1 MAAIRIIQLLDDQGR
16 AATADEQQVLARW
29 SSWGAVPQVFDETRT
44 DWVGQRAEL
53 RSLLDDTAW
62 AQARRTTVNAHYT
75 SPQTV
80 QVMWRM
86 LEGLGFAGGRVLEP
100 GCGVGTFIGLAPA
113 SAEMTGVELD
123 PTTARIA
130 AALYPGAEVRAESF
144 VDSPFPDGVFDAVIG
159 NVPFADVRLHDR
171 RHNPGSHSLHNHFI
185 IKSLALTRPG
195 GVVAVLT
202 SSFTMDA
209 QNPAARRE
217 MQQQA
222 DLVGAVRLPAGTHRR
237 SAGTEAVTDLLVFRR
252 RLPGEE
258 ARPFAWEQLADIEV
272 EGKQARVNRYFVDHP
287 DRVLGTFT
295 LRNSMYGADQLSVA
309 TDDVAAVPAR
319 LGQVLDDVVA
329 QARQAGLL
337 MGPRSV
343 DPAPAVA
350 RVEVADLWD
359 GTLVHVGGEFFQAH
373 GGQLLPF
380 QVPATRTGEL
390 AALIGL
396 RDGARALL
404 EREATTG
411 EASQELEADRA
422 VLLAAYEGYVAAY
435 GPVSRFKLV
444 RGPMADVVDPVT
456 GETVIDPA
464 SGKPK
469 RIQQMVKRVP
479 DVMRDFR
486 SDPYAALVQA
496 LENFDEETGNHSPA
510 MLLTGRVLTPRH
522 QVRGADTPSDALAVC
537 LDQLGRADLDVI
549 AGLLG
554 TSPDAARAQ
563 LGTLVFDDPS
573 AGELIPGPEYL
584 SGNVRQKLAA
594 AQAAALADDRFRPN
608 VEHLVGALP
617 EPIPMEDIQARLG
630 SVWISPQIHQQF
642 LSRLLRDRTLIVEN
656 PLPGQWVVKGDRQSV
671 LSNTEW
677 GTLRRPAPDI
687 AAAAM
692 SQRQLIVMD
701 KIDGPDGKPKEV
713 INPVETEAA
722 AVKMAALQERFA
734 DWVWEDPARAAEL
747 HRVYNERFNSLA
759 LRDYT
764 KAGEYLSLPGLAASI
779 RLQPHQR
786 AAVARMISEPAVGLF
801 HQVGAGKT
809 LEMVV
814 GVTEL
819 RRLGLIRKPVVVV
832 PNHMLEQFSRE
843 WLQAYPR
850 AAILVAGTQDVSAAH
865 RRAFIA
871 RAATND
877 WDGIVMTQSAFK
889 AIEVSH
895 AFKAEYIEGEVAT
908 LRDSLGQARSSGN
921 RLSVK
926 ILEKLVMKREEALK
940 KALDI
945 PHDPGLAFEA
955 MGIDY
960 VVVDEAHMYKNLAT
974 VSNIEGAAIGGSQQA
989 IDLHMKLEWL
999 RARHGLRVATLA
1011 TATPLANSITEAH
1024 VMQRYL
1030 RPDLLADAGL
1040 TSFDGWAATFGQVTT
1055 ELEVSVTGQPRLK
1068 ARFQKFVNVPELLRM
1083 WHVFADV
1090 KTAEDLQLPVP
1101 ALTARASDGQRTPE
1115 TIVLE
1120 PSPELVAY
1128 LESIKERAEAV
1139 KDRRV
1144 EPWEDNM
1151 LAIATDGRKAALDM
1165 RMIDPGITVTG
1176 TVKLDAVAAQILAEW
1191 RRSRE
1196 REYLDP
1202 ATGGPS
1208 HIRGGLQ
1215 LVFADLGT
1223 PSDDPARWSAYT
1235 ELKRLL
1241 VEGGMNPSSVRFI
1254 HEARND
1260 AEKARMFAAAR
1271 AGHLSVLIGSTG
1283 KMGVGTNVQD
1293 RVTALHHVD
1302 CPWRPADLEQRD
1314 GRAIRRGNQNPEVS
1328 IFRDVG
1334 EESFDAYSWQTVARK
1349 QKFINQVMKGRLDSR
1364 EIEDLGSDFDV
1375 TTALASGQPELME
1388 KTLAESEYQS
1398 LRRQQIAHQR
1408 AQSNLIHTQSSV
1420 TDRIDQHRDVLARL
1434 EAAAART
1441 VDVSGD
1447 RFAIVIGNQSYTKRA
1462 DAAQALQA
1470 WVQANVNDW
1479 WRPFEQPRVF
1489 GSVGGHEL
1497 VYTITSTPMK
1507 RGLSLHVALR
1517 DVPMSGSGFPVSD
1530 LLDAPAVG
1538 TIRAIENKTTAI
1550 GDHITKIHLS
1560 LAEDERTLAD
1570 AAARIGKPFP
1580 KAAAL
1585 DAAEQRLNRAN
1596 AALAA
1601 LTRSG
1606 NDNPDQAAQPRLT
1619 DALGRARDAL
1629 ETTRRPPSAADPDR
1643 GNSPGPRTGPHSPTR
1658 RPDHGRE
1665 R

>member
-1 MAAIRIIQLLDDQGR
+1 
-16 AATADEQQVLARW
+16 
-29 SSWGAVPQVFDETRT
+29 
-44 DWVGQRAEL
+44 
-53 RSLLDDTAW
+53 
-62 AQARRTTVNAHYT
+62 
-75 SPQTV
+75 
-80 QVMWRM
+80 
-86 LEGLGFAGGRVLEP
+86 
-100 GCGVGTFIGLAPA
+100 
-113 SAEMTGVELD
+113 
-123 PTTARIA
+123 
-130 AALYPGAEVRAESF
+130 
-144 VDSPFPDGVFDAVIG
+144 
-159 NVPFADVRLHDR
+159 
-171 RHNPGSHSLHNHFI
+171 
-185 IKSLALTRPG
+185 
-195 GVVAVLT
+195 
-202 SSFTMDA
+202 
-209 QNPAARRE
+209 
-217 MQQQA
+217 
-222 DLVGAVRLPAGTHRR
+222 
-237 SAGTEAVTDLLVFRR
+237 
-252 RLPGEE
+252 
-258 ARPFAWEQLADIEV
+258 
-272 EGKQARVNRYFVDHP
+272 
-287 DRVLGTFT
+287 
-295 LRNSMYGADQLSVA
+295 
-309 TDDVAAVPAR
+309 
-319 LGQVLDDVVA
+319 
-329 QARQAGLL
+329 
-337 MGPRSV
+337 
-343 DPAPAVA
+343 
-350 RVEVADLWD
+350 
-359 GTLVHVGGEFFQAH
+359 
-373 GGQLLPF
+373 
-380 QVPATRTGEL
+380 
-390 AALIGL
+390 
-396 RDGARALL
+396 
-404 EREATTG
+404 
-411 EASQELEADRA
+411 
-422 VLLAAYEGYVAAY
+422 
-435 GPVSRFKLV
+435 
-444 RGPMADVVDPVT
+444 
-456 GETVIDPA
+456 
-464 SGKPK
+464 
-469 RIQQMVKRVP
+469 
-479 DVMRDFR
+479 
-486 SDPYAALVQA
+486 
-496 LENFDEETGNHSPA
+496 
-510 MLLTGRVLTPRH
+510 
-522 QVRGADTPSDALAVC
+522 
-537 LDQLGRADLDVI
+537 
-549 AGLLG
+549 
-554 TSPDAARAQ
+554 
-563 LGTLVFDDPS
+563 
-573 AGELIPGPEYL
+573 
-584 SGNVRQKLAA
+584 
-594 AQAAALADDRFRPN
+594 
-608 VEHLVGALP
+608 
-617 EPIPMEDIQARLG
+617 MEDIQARLG
-630 SVWISPQIHQQF
+630 SVWISPQIHQKF
-642 LSRLLRDRTLIVEN
+642 LRDLLRDRNLVVEN
-656 PLPGQWVVKGDRQSV
+656 PTPGQWVVKGNRQSV
-671 LSNTEW
+671 LASTEW
-677 GTLRRPAPDI
+677 GTQRRPATDI

-692 SQRQLIVMD
+692 SQRQLIVKD
-701 KIDGPDGKPKEV
+701 TIDGPDGKPKEV

-722 AVKMAALQERFA
+722 AVKMAAMQERFA
-734 DWVWEDPARAAEL
+734 DWVWEDPDRAAEL

-786 AAVARMISEPAVGLF
+786 TAVARMISEPAVGLF

-850 AAILVAGTQDVSAAH
+850 AAILVAGTDDVSATQ

-889 AIEVSH
+889 AVEVSP

-908 LRDSLGQARSSGN
+908 LRDSLEQARTSDN

-955 MGIDY
+955 TGIDY

-989 IDLHMKLEWL
+989 LDLHTKLEWL

-1011 TATPLANSITEAH
+1011 TATPLANSVTEAH

-1101 ALTARASDGQRTPE
+1101 DLTARASDGQRAPE

-1120 PSPELVAY
+1120 PSPELVGY
-1128 LESIKERAEAV
+1128 LETIKARAEAV

-1165 RMIDPGITVTG
+1165 RMIDPGINVTG
-1176 TVKLDAVAAQILAEW
+1176 AVKLDAVAAQILAEW
-1191 RRSRE
+1191 RRSRD
-1196 REYLDP
+1196 RTYLDP
-1202 ATGGPS
+1202 ATGDPS
-1208 HIRGGLQ
+1208 PIRGGLQ

-1223 PSDDPARWSAYT
+1223 PNDDLSRWSAYT

-1271 AGHLSVLIGSTG
+1271 AGHLAVLIGSTG
-1283 KMGVGTNVQD
+1283 KMGVGTNVQS

-1328 IFRDVG
+1328 IFRYVV

-1388 KTLAESEYQS
+1388 KTLAESEYQA

-1408 AQSNLIHTQSSV
+1408 AQSNLIHTQTSV
-1420 TDRIDQHRDVLARL
+1420 TERIGQHRDVLTRL

-1447 RFAIVIGNQSYTKRA
+1447 KFVMVIDGQSYTKRV
-1462 DAAQALQA
+1462 DAAQALQT
-1470 WVQANVNDW
+1470 WVHANVNDW
-1479 WRPFEQPRVF
+1479 WRPFEQPRPF
-1489 GSVGGHEL
+1489 GSIADHEL

-1507 RGLSLHVALR
+1507 RGLSLQVALR
-1517 DVPMSGSGFPVSD
+1517 DVPMSGSGFPITD

-1550 GDHITKIHLS
+1550 ADHITKIHLT
-1560 LAEDERTLAD
+1560 LAEDERTLTD
-1570 AAARIGKPFP
+1570 ATARIGKPFP

-1585 DAAEQRLNRAN
+1585 EAAEQRLHRAD

-1601 LTRSG
+1601 LTRTDKDSRG
-1606 NDNPDQAAQPRLT
+1606 QASQPRLT

-1629 ETTRRPPSAADPDR
+1629 QTTQRPADQVAEPDR
-1643 GNSPGPRTGPHSPTR
+1643 RNSPGPHSDRHSPTR
-1658 RPDHGRE
+1658 QPDHDRE